1 MKATY
6 SIRRFKRWLL
16 ASSVLPGCLVAGC
29 QSSCHSCHSGLG
41 GLSGR
46 SGFDRCAS
54 IVPGSLP
61 APNGSF
67 VRQFQLVT
75 TNKAEMD
82 DFVIYL
88 HEWFM
93 GGKEL
98 GPYGEYHLAQIVQRV
113 PSVPFPVL
121 IEVSLDP
128 ILNECRRRLV
138 IEKLSFAGVADPA
151 SRVIL
156 GKPEAEGL
164 NGPESFRV
172 YQGLLFNTGQNAGG
186 YGGGGFGGNGFGGGG
201 FGGGGFGGV
210 GGFGGG
216 GFGGGGYGGGF
227 GGFPFPSY

>member
-1 MKATY
+1 MKPTY

-29 QSSCHSCHSGLG
+29 QAPYQT
-41 GLSGR
+41 R
-46 SGFDRCAS
+46 FDKCAS
-54 IVPGSLP
+54 IIPGSLP

-67 VRQFQLVT
+67 VRQFQLAT
-75 TNKAEMD
+75 TNKGEMD

-98 GPYGEYHLAQIVQRV
+98 GPYGDYHLAQIVQRL

-121 IEVSLDP
+121 IEVGLDP
-128 ILNECRRRLV
+128 TLNECRRRLV
-138 IEKLSFAGVADPA
+138 IEKLSFAGVPDPA
-151 SRVIL
+151 NRVL
-156 GKPEAEGL
+156 MGKPEAEGL

-186 YGGGGFGGNGFGGGG
+186 YGYGGGGYGGYGNGFGGGG
-201 FGGGGFGGV
+201 FGGA
-210 GGFGGG
+210 GFGGG
-216 GFGGGGYGGGF
+216 GGYGGGGYGGGF